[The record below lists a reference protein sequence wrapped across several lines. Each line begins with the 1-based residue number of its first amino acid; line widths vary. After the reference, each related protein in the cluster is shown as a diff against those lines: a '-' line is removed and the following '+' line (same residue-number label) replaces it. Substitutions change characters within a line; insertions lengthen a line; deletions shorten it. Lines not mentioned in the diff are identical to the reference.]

1 MRILH
6 GDCRDVLPTLAAESV
21 NACVTSPPYFG
32 LRSYLAAEHPDKAR
46 EIGSEDTPDEYIAA
60 LIGVFREVKRV
71 LRSDGVLWVNIGDS
85 YATGPSGS
93 LSVGRSGLEGGQSG
107 QVAYRA
113 ASKAKKVPAGLK
125 PKDLIGIPWMLAFA
139 LRADG
144 WWLRADHV
152 WGKPNGMPESTTD
165 RTTRAHEYVFLL
177 SKSPTYW
184 YDHEAVR
191 TAPKASTITQLAK
204 PYTGQSTK
212 DHVSNGVQ
220 DASDLKRR
228 IVDKMRKPPSPK
240 HLGEPTGHPADIKA
254 RHDDKQRG
262 HSRRH
267 DGFNDRWDAMER
279 DEQVAQ
285 GGNLRSIW
293 WIPPAQYR
301 DGHFAVMPD
310 MVAEICIRA
319 GCPIGGTVLD
329 PFSGAG
335 TTALVADRLGRDCIG
350 IELNRTF
357 VEMSAARVQKD
368 AGMFAAISAV
378 LRPSLDDAGL

>member
-254 RHDDKQRG
+254 RHYDKQRG

-267 DGFNDRWDAMER
+267 AGFNDRWDAMER

-293 WIPPAQYR
+293 WIPPT
-301 DGHFAVMPD
+301 HI
-310 MVAEICIRA
+310 AE
-319 GCPIGGTVLD
+319 
-329 PFSGAG
+329 
-335 TTALVADRLGRDCIG
+335 
-350 IELNRTF
+350 
-357 VEMSAARVQKD
+357 
-368 AGMFAAISAV
+368 AISPSCRTWLRRFASARAV
-378 LRPSLDDAGL
+378 RLAERRSIHFRAPEPQRWSPIDWGAIASESNSIGPSSR